1 MSERCQGINIH
12 DMYQDLLDNKICADV
27 NELIFTGGGRKNK
40 YLISQLK
47 QLNNGLKISLID
59 DYGLNG
65 DLIES
70 QMFAYIGVRSL
81 KKLILSTP
89 NTTGV
94 KKNITGGNLYNQFLT
109 SLFQDR

>member
-1 MSERCQGINIH
+1 MLTE
-12 DMYQDLLDNKICADV
+12 
-27 NELIFTGGGRKNK
+27 
-40 YLISQLK
+40 
-47 QLNNGLKISLID
+47 ISLID

-70 QMFAYIGVRSL
+70 QMFGYIGIRSL

-94 KKNITGGNLYNQFLT
+94 KKNITGGNLYY
-109 SLFQDR
+109 